1 MLQMKL
7 PISIGINRP
16 SGKMAQKPQVK
27 VKVVENIKSIGTLEE
42 SKKGRRTGNS
52 RRQRI
57 T

>member
-1 MLQMKL
+1 M

-16 SGKMAQKPQVK
+16 SDKMAQKPDVK
-27 VKVVENIKSIGTLEE
+27 VKAVENIKSIGTLEE
-42 SKKGRRTGNS
+42 NKNGGIKGNS